1 MKTIFKPLT
10 SALAA
15 TALTLSACS
24 YSDPTPAPV
33 SFGSAPPPTQSIDN
47 TMRTFVDQ
55 GSVAV
60 VAEVRWPGGT
70 WSQAYGV
77 RNLESKD
84 AATPNDQ
91 VFVASVTKSMTAVS
105 VMKLVEDGL
114 VGLDDPVNG
123 ILDSFTTVL
132 RPPGP
137 ITVRQLLGHT
147 SGMRSFQEVTEKTVD
162 DVPRIV
168 TENITTQRALE
179 LTAQLPWEARDI
191 GSFRYSDS
199 NYMALGQLVE
209 TLRGRPYTE
218 VLHEDVIDPLELDD
232 TSVDQAAAAQ
242 PGLIRGYITYG
253 DERLDVTDG
262 PGTLGSPAY
271 GAISTMSDINDF
283 YAALFRGDLVSKESL
298 HEMTKTE
305 AIPLYGLGLWKWNQG
320 CDDNHR
326 FGGTGG
332 FWTYRTASVAS
343 TDGQYQ
349 ATMTLIPPPM
359 PTPLEDPE
367 TDDKLSLWDDQM
379 ASALQETL
387 DRLCP

>member
-1 MKTIFKPLT
+1 MRTSSRSLL

-15 TALTLSACS
+15 AALALGACT
-24 YSDPTPAPV
+24 YSEPAPPPA
-33 SFGSAPPPTQSIDN
+33 SFGTAPPPTRSIEN

-70 WSQAYGV
+70 WSRAYGV
-77 RNLESKD
+77 RDLESKV
-84 AATPNDQ
+84 AATPDDR
-91 VFVASVTKSMTAVS
+91 VYVASITKSMTAVS

-114 VGLDDPVNG
+114 IGLDDPVNG

-132 RPPGP
+132 KPPGP

-147 SGMRSFQEVTEKTVD
+147 SGMRTFQEANDKTAD
-162 DVPRIV
+162 DVPRLIR
-168 TENITTQRALE
+168 ENITAQRAFE
-179 LTAQLPWEARDI
+179 LTAQLPWEARDV
-191 GSFRYSDS
+191 GFFRYSDS
-199 NYMALGQLVE
+199 NYVALGQLVE
-209 TLRGRPYTE
+209 KLRGRPYPE
-218 VLHEDVIDPLELDD
+218 VVRQDIIDPLILEG
-232 TSVDQAAAAQ
+232 TSMDQAAVVGAN
-242 PGLIRGYITYG
+242 LIHGYITYR
-253 DERLDVTDG
+253 DERVDVTEA
-262 PGTLGSPAY
+262 PGILGSAAY

-283 YAALFRGDLVSKESL
+283 YAALFRGELLAEESVQ
-298 HEMTKTE
+298 EMTRTE
-305 AIPLYGLGLWKWNQG
+305 AIPLYGLGLWKWNQH
-320 CDDNHR
+320 CDGAHR

-367 TDDKLSLWDDQM
+367 TDDKMNLWDDQM

>member
-1 MKTIFKPLT
+1 
-10 SALAA
+10 
-15 TALTLSACS
+15 
-24 YSDPTPAPV
+24 
-33 SFGSAPPPTQSIDN
+33 
-47 TMRTFVDQ
+47 MRTFVDQ

-70 WSQAYGV
+70 WSRAYGV

-84 AATPNDQ
+84 AATPSDQ
-91 VFVASVTKSMTAVS
+91 VFVASITKSMTAVS

-114 VGLDDPVNG
+114 IGLDDPVNG
-123 ILDSFTTVL
+123 ILNSFTTVL
-132 RPPGP
+132 KPPGP

-147 SGMRSFQEVTEKTVD
+147 SGMRSFQEVTEKTAA
-162 DVPRIV
+162 DVPRVV
-168 TENITTQRALE
+168 TEDITTQRALE
-179 LTAQLPWEARDI
+179 LTAQLPWEARDV
-191 GSFRYSDS
+191 GYFRYSDS

-209 TLRGRPYTE
+209 KLRGRPYTA
-218 VLHEDVIDPLELDD
+218 VLREDVIDRLKLKD
-232 TSVDQAAAAQ
+232 TSVDQSAAAK
-242 PGLIRGYITYG
+242 PGVIRGYITYR
-253 DERLDVTDG
+253 DERLDVTEA
-262 PGTLGSPAY
+262 PGVLGSPAY

-283 YAALFRGDLVSKESL
+283 YAALFRGDLVSKDSL
-298 HEMTKTE
+298 QEMTKTE
-305 AIPLYGLGLWKWNQG
+305 AVPLYGLGLWKWNQG
-320 CDDNHR
+320 CDDDHR

-367 TDDKLSLWDDQM
+367 SDDKFNLWDDQM